1 MRVIL
6 FSLLFFNPQTNPQM
20 RKQNYEKD
28 PYNGHQN
35 FLYNRALYG
44 LSIYAPEEIK
54 EMPVEKKKRIVRI
67 HKKAQMVI
75 NLWKQEIVNAAANR
89 FFTDIFPDMEITH
102 TLVNYYGIEGDP
114 EHVNNLSFKSLK
126 ITKDQVVNK
135 LIEKKV
141 LPKNFK
147 ELKQDE
153 SRIHSKWGFMSST
166 KPGHSVRR
174 RVA

>member
-1 MRVIL
+1 MK
-6 FSLLFFNPQTNPQM
+6 
-20 RKQNYEKD
+20 KQYEQD
-28 PYNGHQN
+28 PFNGHQN

-67 HKKAQMVI
+67 HKKAQTVI

-89 FFTDIFPDMEITH
+89 FFTNIFPDMEITH

-114 EHVNNLSFKSLK
+114 EHVNNLSFKMLK
-126 ITKDQVVNK
+126 ISKQEVVNK
-135 LIEKKV
+135 LIDKKV
-141 LPKNFK
+141 LPKNFNQ
-147 ELKQDE
+147 LKQDE
-153 SRIHSKWGFMSST
+153 SRVPSKRGVMSSV
-166 KPGHSVRR
+166 KPGHNIGR

>member
-1 MRVIL
+1 M
-6 FSLLFFNPQTNPQM
+6 
-20 RKQNYEKD
+20 KKNYEQD
-28 PYNGHQN
+28 PFNGHQN

-67 HKKAQMVI
+67 HKKAQTVI

-89 FFTDIFPDMEITH
+89 FFTNIFPDMEITH

-114 EHVNNLSFKSLK
+114 EHVNNLSFKMLK
-126 ITKDQVVNK
+126 ISKQEVVNK

-141 LPKNFK
+141 LPKNFNQ
-147 ELKQDE
+147 LKQDE
-153 SRIHSKWGFMSST
+153 SRVPSKRGVMPSV
-166 KPGHSVRR
+166 KPGHNIGR

>member
-1 MRVIL
+1 MK
-6 FSLLFFNPQTNPQM
+6 
-20 RKQNYEKD
+20 KQYEQD
-28 PYNGHQN
+28 PFNGHQN

-67 HKKAQMVI
+67 HKKAQTVI

-89 FFTDIFPDMEITH
+89 FFTNIFPDMEITH

-114 EHVNNLSFKSLK
+114 EHVNNLSFKMLK
-126 ITKDQVVNK
+126 ISKQEVVNK
-135 LIEKKV
+135 LIDKKV
-141 LPKNFK
+141 LPKNFNQ
-147 ELKQDE
+147 LKQDE
-153 SRIHSKWGFMSST
+153 SRVPSKRGVMPSV
-166 KPGHSVRR
+166 KPGHNIGR

>member
-1 MRVIL
+1 MK
-6 FSLLFFNPQTNPQM
+6 
-20 RKQNYEKD
+20 KQYEQD
-28 PYNGHQN
+28 PFNGHQN

-67 HKKAQMVI
+67 HKKAQTVI

-89 FFTDIFPDMEITH
+89 FFTNIFPDMEITH

-114 EHVNNLSFKSLK
+114 EHVNNLSFKMLK
-126 ITKDQVVNK
+126 ISKQEVVNK

-141 LPKNFK
+141 LPKNFNQ
-147 ELKQDE
+147 LKQDE
-153 SRIHSKWGFMSST
+153 SRVPSKRGVMPSV
-166 KPGHSVRR
+166 KPGHNIGR

>member
-1 MRVIL
+1 M
-6 FSLLFFNPQTNPQM
+6 
-20 RKQNYEKD
+20 KKNYEKD
-28 PYNGHQN
+28 PFNGHQN

-67 HKKAQMVI
+67 HKKAQTVI

-89 FFTDIFPDMEITH
+89 FFTNIFPDMEITH

-114 EHVNNLSFKSLK
+114 EHVNNLSFKMLK
-126 ITKDQVVNK
+126 ISKQEVVNK

-141 LPKNFK
+141 LPKNFNQ
-147 ELKQDE
+147 LKQDE
-153 SRIHSKWGFMSST
+153 SRVPSKRGVMPSV
-166 KPGHSVRR
+166 KPGHNIGR

>member
-1 MRVIL
+1 MK
-6 FSLLFFNPQTNPQM
+6 
-20 RKQNYEKD
+20 KQYEQD
-28 PYNGHQN
+28 PFNGHQN

-67 HKKAQMVI
+67 HKKAQTVI

-114 EHVNNLSFKSLK
+114 EHVNNLSFKMLK
-126 ITKDQVVNK
+126 ISKQEVVNK

-141 LPKNFK
+141 LPKNFNQ
-147 ELKQDE
+147 LKQDE
-153 SRIHSKWGFMSST
+153 SRVPSKRGVMPSV
-166 KPGHSVRR
+166 KPGHNIGR